1 MRVLSGLLLG
11 ACFVLGM
18 ALMAFFVVLLRSSF
32 QHFVKLQGGK
42 SIVQSGPFAGFG
54 QRERIKRPA
63 FLSGIKN

>member
-1 MRVLSGLLLG
+1 
-11 ACFVLGM
+11 M

-42 SIVQSGPFAGFG
+42 SIVQSGPYAGFG